1 MNPPP
6 LALGIERRQP
16 PTLAFGKWGGKLKQM
31 DKKIIITLFFGAA
44 LFLVVA
50 APQVMAAP
58 PSGGTTG
65 DSTEQVIDL
74 KDLSP
79 LGTCG
84 QLDCILEKIMDLI
97 YYLSIPIT
105 SIMVLWGGFQI
116 LTAAGSPEKVKTGGK
131 TVLYAAIGFAVV
143 ILSRAVT
150 YLITDIISK

>member
-1 MNPPP
+1 MF
-6 LALGIERRQP
+6 LGMAL
-16 PTLAFGKWGGKLKQM
+16 L
-31 DKKIIITLFFGAA
+31 
-44 LFLVVA
+44 LVIA

-84 QLDCILEKIMDLI
+84 KLDCILVKILDFVF
-97 YYLSIPIT
+97 YLAIPLT

-116 LTAAGSPEKVKTGGK
+116 LTAAGNPEKVKTGGK
-131 TVLYAAIGFAVV
+131 TVLYAAVGFAVV
-143 ILSRAVT
+143 ILSKAVAF
-150 YLITDIISK
+150 LITDIISK